1 MTFSLRLKFGCLILL
16 VVSWCL
22 FMIYLVTSLEF
33 QWMPPLPLLQS
44 LQHHSE
50 TGSTE
55 KQDSLPTLLN
65 SPSVQIPLTLPLKPL
80 HQNPTTDSTS
90 TALPPTT
97 TIQVVMATDSKSL
110 GGLITAIN
118 SILSNTK
125 HNVKF
130 HIVITEEDLPHLKAW
145 IRSSKLHSI
154 SYETHSLSAVGE
166 RVQSEL
172 QLVKASFGCI
182 FPDLE
187 GRVIYM
193 DSDVIIQGDI
203 WELHSVIIEPDT
215 FGAFAQDCS
224 SSSSR
229 MAGAIGRP
237 RYANFINM
245 KNSRIINR
253 DINGGLCPFTSGV
266 FVANITEWKV
276 QGVFEQLQNWLE
288 IHSVEP
294 ITGIH
299 PGVNA
304 VEAAMLIVF
313 YEKVTP
319 LDPLWHVQHLGVGLN
334 SRYSKQFIERAKLLH
349 WSGHFK
355 PWRHRAAHTE
365 QWDRYFVPD
374 PTLQFRPLRRR
385 G

>member
-1 MTFSLRLKFGCLILL
+1 
-16 VVSWCL
+16 
-22 FMIYLVTSLEF
+22 MIYLVTSLDF

-44 LQHHSE
+44 LQHHPESR
-50 TGSTE
+50 STE
-55 KQDSLPTLLN
+55 KQDSLESLLLN
-65 SPSVQIPLTLPLKPL
+65 SPSDQISTTLPLTSL
-80 HQNPTTDSTS
+80 RHSPTTNSAL
-90 TALPPTT
+90 TASPTT
-97 TIQVVMATDSKSL
+97 SVIQVVMGTDSKSL
-110 GGLITAIN
+110 GGLIAAIN
-118 SILSNTK
+118 SVLRNTK

-130 HIVITEEDLPHLKAW
+130 HIVITEEDLPHLIAW

-154 SYETHSLSAVGE
+154 SYETHPLTAVGN

-172 QLVKASFGCI
+172 QQVKARFGLI
-182 FPDLE
+182 FPNLD

-193 DSDVIIQGDI
+193 DSDVIVQGDI
-203 WELHSVIIEPDT
+203 WELHSISIEPNT
-215 FGAFAQDCS
+215 YGAFAQDCS

-245 KNSRIINR
+245 KNSRILNR
-253 DINGGLCPFTSGV
+253 DINGGLCPFNAGV
-266 FVANITEWKV
+266 FVANVTEWKDK
-276 QGVFEQLQNWLE
+276 GVFEQLQNWLE
-288 IHSVEP
+288 IHAEEP

-299 PGVNA
+299 PNVDA
-304 VEAAMLIVF
+304 VEAAMLIEF
-313 YEKVTP
+313 YGKVTP
-319 LDPLWHVQHLGVGLN
+319 LDPLWHVQHLGVGLS
-334 SRYSKQFIERAKLLH
+334 SRYSKQFIEQAKLLH